1 MATTKPHYSEEDL
14 VESLKQNDRAAFEYL
29 YDHYSGALFNVIC
42 KVLRDPEKA
51 EDVMQDAFL
60 KVWKNITSY
69 DPSKGRL
76 FTWMLN
82 IARNSAIDA
91 VRSEGRKPGM
101 DDISENLDRTDQ
113 NATYQPST
121 STLDLKALV
130 DTLRPERK
138 VLVDLVYF
146 QGYTQEEASKELDIP
161 LGTVKSRIRT
171 ALQDLKLYFKL

>member
-1 MATTKPHYSEEDL
+1 MATQKPNYSEEDL
-14 VESLKQNDRAAFEYL
+14 VDSLKQNDRVAFEYL
-29 YDHYSGALFNVIC
+29 YEHYSGALFSVIT
-42 KVLRDPEKA
+42 KVLRDNEKA

-60 KVWKNITSY
+60 KIWKNISSY
-69 DPSKGRL
+69 DPDKGRL

-91 VRSEGRKPGM
+91 VRSEKRKPGM

-113 NATYQPST
+113 NATYQPSP

-138 VLVDLVYF
+138 ILLDLVYF
-146 QGYTQEEASKELDIP
+146 QGYTQEEASKELDVP

-171 ALQDLKLYFKL
+171 ALKDLKHYFKI

>member
-1 MATTKPHYSEEDL
+1 MATQKPHYSEEDL
-14 VESLKQNDRAAFEYL
+14 VESLKQNHRAAFDYL
-29 YDHYSGALFNVIC
+29 YDNYSGALFSVIC
-42 KVLRDPEKA
+42 KVLRDNEKA

-60 KVWKNITSY
+60 KIWKNIASY
-69 DPSKGRL
+69 DSSKGRL

-91 VRSEGRKPGM
+91 HRSQGRKPGM
-101 DDISENLDRTDQ
+101 DDISENIDRTEQ
-113 NATYQPST
+113 NAVYQPSP

-146 QGYTQEEASKELDIP
+146 QGFTQEEASKELDIP

-171 ALQDLKLYFKL
+171 ALKDLKHYFNI

>member
-1 MATTKPHYSEEDL
+1 MATKKTNYSEEDL
-14 VESLKQNDRAAFEYL
+14 VESLKQNDRAAFDYL

-42 KVLRDPEKA
+42 KVLRDNEKA

-60 KVWKNITSY
+60 KIWKSIKSY
-69 DPSKGRL
+69 DPAKGRL

-91 VRSEGRKPGM
+91 ARSEGRKPGM
-101 DDISENLDRTDQ
+101 DDISENPDRTDQ
-113 NATYQPST
+113 NATYQPSP

-138 VLVDLVYF
+138 ILVDLVYF

>member
-1 MATTKPHYSEEDL
+1 MATPKPNYSEEDL

-29 YDHYSGALFNVIC
+29 YEHYSGALFSVIT
-42 KVLRDPEKA
+42 KVLRDNEKS

-60 KVWKNITSY
+60 KIWKNIASY
-69 DPSKGRL
+69 DPDKGRL

-91 VRSEGRKPGM
+91 VRSEKRKPGM
-101 DDISENLDRTDQ
+101 DDITDRLDRTDQ
-113 NATYQPST
+113 NATYQPSP

-138 VLVDLVYF
+138 ILLDLVYF
-146 QGYTQEEASKELDIP
+146 QGYTQEEASQELNVP
-161 LGTVKSRIRT
+161 LGTVKSRLRT
-171 ALQDLKLYFKL
+171 ALKDLKHYFII

>member
-1 MATTKPHYSEEDL
+1 MATQKPNYSEEDL
-14 VESLKQNDRAAFEYL
+14 VGALKQNDRQAFEYL
-29 YDHYSGALFNVIC
+29 YEHYAGALFSVIT
-42 KVLRDPEKA
+42 KVLRNDEKA

-60 KVWKNITSY
+60 KIWKNISSY
-69 DPSKGRL
+69 DPGKGRL

-91 VRSEGRKPGM
+91 VRSEKRQPGM
-101 DDISENLDRTDQ
+101 DDITENIDRTDH
-113 NATYQPST
+113 NAIYQPSP

-138 VLVDLVYF
+138 ILLDLVYF
-146 QGYTQEEASKELDIP
+146 QGYTQEEAAKELDVP

-171 ALQDLKLYFKL
+171 ALKDLKHYFKI

>member
-1 MATTKPHYSEEDL
+1 MNA
-14 VESLKQNDRAAFEYL
+14 LKQNDRAAFEHL
-29 YDHYSGALFNVIC
+29 YEHYSGALFSVIT
-42 KVLRDPEKA
+42 KVLRDNEKA

-60 KVWKNITSY
+60 KIWKNISSY
-69 DPSKGRL
+69 DPDKGRL

-91 VRSEGRKPGM
+91 VRSEKRKPGM

-113 NATYQPST
+113 NATYQPSP

-138 VLVDLVYF
+138 ILLDLVYF
-146 QGYTQEEASKELDIP
+146 QGYTQEEASKELDVP

-171 ALQDLKLYFKL
+171 ALKDLKIYFKI

>member
-1 MATTKPHYSEEDL
+1 MATQKPHYSEEDL
-14 VESLKQNDRAAFEYL
+14 VEALKQNHRAAYDYL
-29 YDHYSGALFNVIC
+29 YDHYSGALFSVIC
-42 KVLRDPEKA
+42 KVLRDNEKA

-60 KVWKNITSY
+60 KIWKNIASY
-69 DPSKGRL
+69 DSSKGRL

-91 VRSEGRKPGM
+91 HRSQGRKPGM
-101 DDISENLDRTDQ
+101 DDISDTIDRTEQ
-113 NATYQPST
+113 NAVYQPSP
-121 STLDLKALV
+121 STMDLKELV

-138 VLVDLVYF
+138 ILVDLVYF

-171 ALQDLKLYFKL
+171 ALKDLKHYFNI